1 MSCIETL
8 KIANKNSKKQTIDY
22 KNRQKGLKGKIIF
35 NTMID
40 LDKFKTKKI
49 SKSKST
55 STIVIKRKNSE
66 KKTRQI
72 LIPMNL
78 CAPSIKT
85 YNTKKKIEYNK
96 SASDIINNNPLKGL
110 SNKNHNINSDYEYFY
125 KNKKNAQHNT
135 INYIIN
141 NFNLSLKKKESNFI
155 PNKLKEF
162 KGINKSSISS
172 NNNKY
177 EELKKENENLNKLY
191 KEKMVENKKYKNKI
205 NYLEN
210 KNDNILNKIEKIKKE
225 NEKYSQILEKVLKLL
240 QILKKKGINIYEILE
255 NLSETEDDLDNN
267 SNNSYENKN
276 SENSSFNSKS
286 SENNFELNSNMS
298 HFKSEG
304 DFSAQLKTQKIYK
317 ESKVK
322 LKDNSIPKLDM
333 EKIYNMDMI
342 HDKKLD
348 KNNRHKN
355 YSHSVGK

>member
-8 KIANKNSKKQTIDY
+8 KISNKNSKKQTIDY

-55 STIVIKRKNSE
+55 SIIIGKRKNSE

-110 SNKNHNINSDYEYFY
+110 SNKNHNINCDYEYFY
-125 KNKKNAQHNT
+125 KNKKNSQHNT
-135 INYIIN
+135 VNYIIN
-141 NFNLSLKKKESNFI
+141 NFNLSLKKKESNLF

-162 KGINKSSISS
+162 KGINKSLISS

-177 EELKKENENLNKLY
+177 EELKKENEELNKLY
-191 KEKMVENKKYKNKI
+191 KEKMNENKKHKNKM

-210 KNDNILNKIEKIKKE
+210 KNAHTLNKIEKIKKE

-240 QILKKKGINIYEILE
+240 QILKKKGLNIEEILE
-255 NLSETEDDLDNN
+255 NLSETEDDLNN
-267 SNNSYENKN
+267 SNNSYENKL

-286 SENNFELNSNMS
+286 SENNFEINSNLS

-304 DFSAQLKTQKIYK
+304 EFSDQLKTQKIYK
-317 ESKVK
+317 ESKVN

-333 EKIYNMDMI
+333 DKIYNIDTI
-342 HDKKLD
+342 HDKKID
-348 KNNRHKN
+348 KNNKHKN